1 MKFGLR
7 IGPQSPKS
15 GHGFTLIEMLIVV
28 SIIGLIAA
36 LIAPRLLGRFMEA
49 KRTKSMADIKTLGMA
64 LELYA
69 LENGKP
75 PTTEQGL
82 RALVE
87 KPLTEPIPQ
96 KWREGGYL
104 KQKSSPKDPW
114 GHDYIYISPGLKDPD
129 FDIICYGS
137 DGAPGGSAD
146 AADIESWNLQIDH
159 PVP

>member
-1 MKFGLR
+1 MKTR
-7 IGPQSPKS
+7 N
-15 GHGFTLIEMLIVV
+15 GFTLIEMLIVV

-36 LIAPRLLGRFMEA
+36 LIAPRLLGRLTDA

-87 KPLTEPIPQ
+87 KPAAEPIPV

-104 KQKSSPKDPW
+104 KQKLPPKDPW
-114 GHDYIYISPGLKDPD
+114 GNDYVYISPGIKDPD
-129 FDIICYGS
+129 FDIICYAS
-137 DGAPGGSAD
+137 DGAPGGISD
-146 AADIESWNLQIDH
+146 AADIESWNLQFDQ
-159 PVP
+159 VQK